1 MIDTKKIEQL
11 AKQITQSIPP
21 GVRDMADNVEGR
33 VKQTLQ
39 QQLSKLDV
47 VSREE
52 FEIQQQMLFRLRQR
66 IEVLEKQAQEQHD
79 SATSSDAKP
88 GDAKPSNQPGS
99 NRSPHMQAEAQA
111 QKQAQGQVTPQSEL
125 PTNHDPQARQTGA
138 DRAATTQG
146 QSSAPVRPAKP
157 DQ

>member
-11 AKQITQSIPP
+11 AKQITQNIPP

-52 FEIQQQMLFRLRQR
+52 FEIQQQMLLRLRQR
-66 IEVLEKQAQEQHD
+66 IEVLEKQAQEQHETT
-79 SATSSDAKP
+79 AGAP
-88 GDAKPSNQPGS
+88 QNE
-99 NRSPHMQAEAQA
+99 PHEQAEAQA
-111 QKQAQGQVTPQSEL
+111 QKQTQGQVKPQ
-125 PTNHDPQARQTGA
+125 
-138 DRAATTQG
+138 
-146 QSSAPVRPAKP
+146 
-157 DQ
+157 

>member
-52 FEIQQQMLFRLRQR
+52 FEIQQQMLLRLRQR
-66 IEVLEKQAQEQHD
+66 IEVLEKQAESQVAEQAPEND
-79 SATSSDAKP
+79 DDATPAGTPSS
-88 GDAKPSNQPGS
+88 
-99 NRSPHMQAEAQA
+99 
-111 QKQAQGQVTPQSEL
+111 
-125 PTNHDPQARQTGA
+125 
-138 DRAATTQG
+138 
-146 QSSAPVRPAKP
+146 
-157 DQ
+157 

>member
-52 FEIQQQMLFRLRQR
+52 FEIQQQMLLRLRQR
-66 IEVLEKQAQEQHD
+66 IEVLEKQAQEQDD
-79 SATSSDAKP
+79 SAIHVEAHPP
-88 GDAKPSNQPGS
+88 GQP
-99 NRSPHMQAEAQA
+99 
-111 QKQAQGQVTPQSEL
+111 
-125 PTNHDPQARQTGA
+125 
-138 DRAATTQG
+138 
-146 QSSAPVRPAKP
+146 
-157 DQ
+157 

>member
-52 FEIQQQMLFRLRQR
+52 FEIQQQMLLRLRQR
-66 IEVLEKQAQEQHD
+66 IEVLEKQAQEQDD
-79 SATSSDAKP
+79 SAIHVEAHP
-88 GDAKPSNQPGS
+88 PEQP
-99 NRSPHMQAEAQA
+99 
-111 QKQAQGQVTPQSEL
+111 
-125 PTNHDPQARQTGA
+125 
-138 DRAATTQG
+138 
-146 QSSAPVRPAKP
+146 
-157 DQ
+157 

>member
-1 MIDTKKIEQL
+1 MIDAKKIEQL

-39 QQLSKLDV
+39 QQLNKLDV

-52 FEIQQQMLFRLRQR
+52 FEIQQQMLLRLRQR

-79 SATSSDAKP
+79 SAVHADTEAA
-88 GDAKPSNQPGS
+88 GQTRG
-99 NRSPHMQAEAQA
+99 PHVQAEAQA
-111 QKQAQGQVTPQSEL
+111 QQQAQRQVKPQSEL
-125 PTNHDPQARQTGA
+125 PTNHDPHAREDTAQRHDTTA
-138 DRAATTQG
+138 RA
-146 QSSAPVRPAKP
+146 QSSAPIRPAKP
-157 DQ
+157 EQ